1 MNSHNTKSNKALD
14 ALRSVN
20 QKEMFNQ
27 QFNQQIH
34 KVHEDQEQEDEGS
47 DGTGGNRR
55 MNN

>member
-34 KVHEDQEQEDEGS
+34 KVNEDQEQEDEGS